1 VGQNLGNGVRS
12 SATGV
17 AVDDVSGSQVAV
29 SSGRRFCFGPVSS
42 ISRNF
47 REICNT
53 PPIHGCRVNRSS
65 RGWIFP
71 MGRKAK
77 GDRHTIFTSMPT
89 EAAQIVKAEATSLGC
104 YIGDY
109 IGWLVCDHFELSAEV
124 PIGEVTDHPDPL
136 PAANGRVRYRAMLPR
151 EAADLVIPEAEC
163 RGNSLGDFVAK
174 ILCDRFGVPF
184 EPRVKKKAL
193 RAWQMA
199 AEAGEQLPMTG

>member
-1 VGQNLGNGVRS
+1 MGQNLGNGVRS
-12 SATGV
+12 SVTGV

-29 SSGRRFCFGPVSS
+29 SSGRPCCFGPASS
-42 ISRNF
+42 NSRNF

-53 PPIHGCRVNRSS
+53 PPIHGYRVNRSS

-151 EAADLVIPEAEC
+151 EAADLVIPRPSVVATPWATSSQRSSATDSASPLSPASRRRPSGPGRWLLRPESSC
-163 RGNSLGDFVAK
+163 R
-174 ILCDRFGVPF
+174 
-184 EPRVKKKAL
+184 
-193 RAWQMA
+193 
-199 AEAGEQLPMTG
+199 